1 MPNTL
6 KSARPTSLP
15 SMVLLTY
22 AAMGKSGAN
31 PVIGVTGSY
40 GGLNV
45 GDEAILTAIV
55 EELRARMPGVELVI
69 FSRDADHTRAQHD
82 VDRVVARDSIRR
94 ELLGEIERLDLLV
107 LGGGGILYDRESEP
121 YLHVARLAQ
130 DAGVRTATYAIGVGP
145 LERPSEREAVAE
157 TLGRMECITVRDA
170 SAKQLLEEIGVER
183 EALVTADPALLLEPK
198 PFSDG
203 ELLGAGVRK
212 DGPLVGVSVREPG
225 RAAEQLEPGVYHRL
239 LADAAD
245 FIVARFGAEV
255 LFVPMERQDIA
266 QSHRV
271 VADMAMPERASVLRV
286 SYEPRRML
294 GLMQHLDMAVGMRLH
309 FLLFAAMANV
319 PLMALPYASKV
330 SALLERLGVSAP
342 PPSKREHGGDL
353 LARIDRLWDER
364 DGQRQLLRA
373 LVPELQACARRSA
386 TAVTEVLLDA
396 AAGPA

>member
-1 MPNTL
+1 MGE
-6 KSARPTSLP
+6 
-15 SMVLLTY
+15 
-22 AAMGKSGAN
+22 AAGN

-55 EELRARMPGVELVI
+55 QELRARMPGVELVV
-69 FSRDADHTRAQHD
+69 FARDADHTRAGHD
-82 VDRVVARDSIRR
+82 VDRVVARDAIRR
-94 ELLGEIERLDLLV
+94 ELLEEIERLDLLV

-183 EALVTADPALLLEPK
+183 EALVTADPALLLEPQH
-198 PFSDG
+198 FSAGD
-203 ELLGAGVRK
+203 LLAEGVRR
-212 DGPLVGVSVREPG
+212 DGPLVGFSVREPG

-245 FIVARFGAEV
+245 FIVARFGADV

-266 QSHRV
+266 HSHRV
-271 VADMAMPERASVLRV
+271 VADMATPERASVLRV
-286 SYEPRRML
+286 SYEPRRVL
-294 GLMQHLDMAVGMRLH
+294 GLMHHLDMAVGMRLH
-309 FLLFAAMANV
+309 FLLFAAMSNV
-319 PLMALPYASKV
+319 PLMPLPYASKV
-330 SALLERLGVSAP
+330 AALLDRLGLPAP
-342 PPSKREHGGDL
+342 PPMKREHGGDL
-353 LARIDRLWDER
+353 LARIDQLWDER
-364 DGQRQLLRA
+364 DEQRRLLRERM
-373 LVPELQACARRSA
+373 PELQESARRSA
-386 TAVTEVLLDA
+386 NAMTEVLADA
-396 AAGPA
+396 TAGPA